1 MGTRCFS
8 THGNLISGRP
18 GGRKETHESVIVEV
32 ILVTDSLLGAD
43 EALFVLLAT
52 MLVQAVR
59 VVEPAL
65 AEAAHRV
72 LLLEMMIQ
80 LGPLAAP
87 LLLMSTAAVVVRV
100 RHGKQLVFVGKDF
113 LVGAAQVAQG
123 AVVRRPDV
131 TFQVGPPGEDVL
143 ARFGGV
149 VRRCRV
155 GVRESRFIGAVEA
168 QEGEGVVELGAGL
181 EQDAELTEG
190 GQRDQRA
197 SRWLARSLEDGH
209 TLVSLKGVSSG
220 LKSSNGLS
228 SDPVKTTVGHS
239 V

>member
-1 MGTRCFS
+1 MCQYTREPCA
-8 THGNLISGRP
+8 GRRR
-18 GGRKETHESVIVEV
+18 GEEGTHESVIVEV

-72 LLLEMMIQ
+72 LLLEVMIQ

-87 LLLMSTAAVVVRV
+87 LLLMSTAAVIVRV
-100 RHGKQLVFVGKDF
+100 RHGKQLVFVGKDL

-123 AVVRRPDV
+123 AVVGRPNMA
-131 TFQVGPPGEDVL
+131 FQVGPPGEDVL

-149 VRRCRV
+149 VRRCR
-155 GVRESRFIGAVEA
+155 GRVRESRFVGAVEA
-168 QEGEGVVELGAGL
+168 QEGEGVVELGASL
-181 EQDAELTEG
+181 EQDAELNGG

-197 SRWLARSLEDGH
+197 SRSLVRGRAYFGVTEGRIFGLEVLER
-209 TLVSLKGVSSG
+209 LVV
-220 LKSSNGLS
+220 
-228 SDPVKTTVGHS
+228 
-239 V
+239 

>member
-1 MGTRCFS
+1 M
-8 THGNLISGRP
+8 
-18 GGRKETHESVIVEV
+18 
-32 ILVTDSLLGAD
+32 TDSLLGAD
-43 EALFVLLAT
+43 EALFVLFTT

-87 LLLMSTAAVVVRV
+87 LLLMMPAAPAIGVRV
-100 RHGKQLVFVGKDF
+100 RHGKQLVFVGKDL
-113 LVGAAQVAQG
+113 LVRAAQVAQG

-131 TFQVGPPGEDVL
+131 AFQVGPPGEDVL

-149 VRRCRV
+149 VRRCRAR
-155 GVRESRFIGAVEA
+155 VRESGLVGAVEA

-181 EQDAELTEG
+181 EQDAELLEG
-190 GQRDQRA
+190 GG
-197 SRWLARSLEDGH
+197 SGISGLLARSLGRQ
-209 TLVSLKGVSSG
+209 
-220 LKSSNGLS
+220 
-228 SDPVKTTVGHS
+228 
-239 V
+239 